1 MKVKTQVNPEM
12 KDQSVYLEDS
22 TDLGD
27 TTEEDFPD
35 LENTTE
41 EDSPDLEDTVD
52 LKEDLKEL
60 KV

>member
-1 MKVKTQVNPEM
+1 
-12 KDQSVYLEDS
+12 VYLEDS
-22 TDLGD
+22 PDLGD
-27 TTEEDFPD
+27 TTEEDSPD

-41 EDSPDLEDTVD
+41 EDSPDLEDTLD

>member
-1 MKVKTQVNPEM
+1 
-12 KDQSVYLEDS
+12 
-22 TDLGD
+22 
-27 TTEEDFPD
+27 

-41 EDSPDLEDTVD
+41 EDSPDLEDTLD

>member
-1 MKVKTQVNPEM
+1 
-12 KDQSVYLEDS
+12 VYLEDP

-27 TTEEDFPD
+27 TPEEDSPD

-52 LKEDLKEL
+52 LKEDLKQL

>member
-1 MKVKTQVNPEM
+1 
-12 KDQSVYLEDS
+12 VYLEDP

-27 TTEEDFPD
+27 TPEEDSPD

-41 EDSPDLEDTVD
+41 EDSPDLEDTLD